1 MVSKLLPASAAASAD
16 KDSVLVALDSSV
28 VTRLKQILK
37 PFNKDNSRLN
47 SVHQQQN
54 LLKAIL
60 SKREA
65 IWLLASITIPGAPDA
80 STAGVYYENGYIDI
94 NAYVTHV
101 TYISYPAKADV
112 AISNGVAYKLTQATI
127 DSLVECC
134 QRDIDRYGGKLQCA
148 KLFQDFVQA
157 INAFV
162 HHADVSILKSLN
174 VHGGGKFPRRESE
187 KVKLKL
193 KHLMQP
199 LISRLSP
206 TTNGVIELPISPTSP
221 MSNLPAAA
229 HLFSPTPIEAYGYPM
244 MTTGADSIYAYIVPY
259 WPSSLIGANL
269 ASPDTLVMGHAYHPT
284 SPFTAHEPYTST
296 TNSQILD
303 TTNSQTFYL

>member
-1 MVSKLLPASAAASAD
+1 MASKLLPASAAAFAD

-28 VTRLKQILK
+28 VTQLKKILK
-37 PFNKDNSRLN
+37 PFNKDNSRLS

-65 IWLLASITIPGAPDA
+65 IWLLTSITIPGAPDA
-80 STAGVYYENGYIDI
+80 STADAYHENAYIDI
-94 NAYVTHV
+94 NAHVTHV
-101 TYISYPAKADV
+101 TYISYPAQAEV

-127 DSLVECC
+127 DCLVECF
-134 QRDIDRYGGKLQCA
+134 QRDIDRHGRKLQCA

-174 VHGGGKFPRRESE
+174 AHGGGKFPRRESE

-193 KHLMQP
+193 KYLMQP
-199 LISRLSP
+199 LITCLCP
-206 TTNGVIELPISPTSP
+206 ITNGVTEPPTSPTSP
-221 MSNLPAAA
+221 MSNLPATA
-229 HLFSPTPIEAYGYPM
+229 LPFSPTLIEAYGYPM
-244 MTTGADSIYAYIVPY
+244 MTSGANSVYADIVPY
-259 WPSSLIGANL
+259 WPSSLIGASL
-269 ASPDTLVMGHAYHPT
+269 ASPDTLVMGHAYLPT
-284 SPFTAHEPYTST
+284 SPFIAHEPYTST
-296 TNSQILD
+296 SNGHILD
-303 TTNSQTFYL
+303 TTNGQAFYP